1 MVSVIVLA
9 AGSSRRMGGSNKL
22 LLPWKNST
30 LIQHAVEVCMESC
43 ADEVL
48 VVLGHHSSR
57 IKNALWSCPVQF
69 VENPLYE
76 QGMLTSIQA
85 GIRGASPESE
95 GWIIFLSDQPR
106 MSVSLL
112 NELIESFRMHHHL
125 EKDLIVL
132 PVCDGIRRN
141 PVLFSRS
148 FRERLLNHRGDRAR
162 ELVRTHE
169 NCIIEIGAEPVEMF
183 EDVDTLDEYEILKT

>member
-30 LIQHAVEVCMESC
+30 LIQHAVEVCIESC

-48 VVLGHHSSR
+48 VVLGHHSYR

-69 VENPLYE
+69 VVNPLYE

-85 GIRGASPESE
+85 GIRGASPESD
-95 GWIIFLSDQPR
+95 GWIIFLSDQPGI
-106 MSVSLL
+106 SVSLL
-112 NELIESFRMHHHL
+112 NQLIESFLMHHRP

-132 PVCDGIRRN
+132 PVCGGIHRN

-148 FRERLLNHRGDRAR
+148 FKERLLNHRGEGAKKI
-162 ELVRTHE
+162 VRTHK
-169 NCIIEIGAEPVEMF
+169 NCIIEVETELAEMF
-183 EDVDTLDEYEILKT
+183 GDVDTPNDYENLKT

>member
-57 IKNALWSCPVQF
+57 IKNALWSCSVQF
-69 VENPLYE
+69 VENHFYE

-85 GIRGASPESE
+85 GIREASPESE

-106 MSVSLL
+106 LSVSLL
-112 NELIESFRMHHHL
+112 NRLIELFRMHHRP

-148 FRERLLNHRGDRAR
+148 FKERLLNHQGEGAKK
-162 ELVRTHE
+162 LVRTHD
-169 NCIIEIGAEPVEMF
+169 NCIVEIRAEPAEMF
-183 EDVDTLDEYEILKT
+183 ADVDTPDEYEILKT

>member
-43 ADEVL
+43 ADKVL

-57 IKNALWSCPVQF
+57 IKNALWSCQVQF
-69 VENPLYE
+69 VVNPLYE

-85 GIRGASPESE
+85 GIRGASPESAAE
-95 GWIIFLSDQPR
+95 RRPASSIILSFGSFPFISS
-106 MSVSLL
+106 SVL
-112 NELIESFRMHHHL
+112 
-125 EKDLIVL
+125 D
-132 PVCDGIRRN
+132 
-141 PVLFSRS
+141 
-148 FRERLLNHRGDRAR
+148 AR
-162 ELVRTHE
+162 IGMEPTLVSPIPIF
-169 NCIIEIGAEPVEMF
+169 CMVPVESMF
-183 EDVDTLDEYEILKT
+183 N